1 MSHDDP
7 RPDGAAARPF
17 KRRPGRPRELVDPSE
32 LTVRMH
38 GELHDRLV
46 QEAARRRIPPGKLAR
61 ELLDLALQRAT
72 H

>member
-1 MSHDDP
+1 MTAEHNADRTTPP
-7 RPDGAAARPF
+7 RRGR
-17 KRRPGRPRELVDPSE
+17 GRPRELVDPSE

-46 QEAARRRIPPGKLAR
+46 QEAARRRVAPGKLAR
-61 ELLDLALQRAT
+61 ELIDLALRRSA